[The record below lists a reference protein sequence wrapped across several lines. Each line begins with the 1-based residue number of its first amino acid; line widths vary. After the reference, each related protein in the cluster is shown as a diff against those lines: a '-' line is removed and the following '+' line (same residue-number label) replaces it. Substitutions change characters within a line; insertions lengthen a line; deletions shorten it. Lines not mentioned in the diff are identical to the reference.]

1 MIRSNKKIAICCFS
15 FFLFL
20 YQISHAE
27 NKSEKLFSNE
37 SEEADTLKL
46 CDRWLAWD
54 KVEHFGISAYLSI
67 VSYKIYHDFYHNRKE
82 TSLYF
87 SSGLTFS
94 LGLGKEVYDEKRP
107 NGKFSYKDL
116 VADVLGIGLGL
127 WIVTR

>member
-1 MIRSNKKIAICCFS
+1 MICPNKKILLFY

-20 YQISHAE
+20 FLHQISNAE
-27 NKSEKLFSNE
+27 SQSKKS
-37 SEEADTLKL
+37 DTLKT

-54 KVEHFGISAYLSI
+54 KVEHLGISAYLSV
-67 VSYKIYHDFYHNRKE
+67 VSYKIYHDFYHNRKKS
-82 TSLYF
+82 SLYF
-87 SSGLTFS
+87 SGGLTFS

-127 WIVTR
+127 WIATR